1 MTWNIVSDSSCDLR
15 MSAFESDLVRFE
27 TVPLRLQVGA
37 REFLDNDDLVVPDLL
52 DAMADIPALLS
63 KLAHHRSSSACPSPA
78 AFARAFEGGD
88 CTVCFTISSNLSG
101 TYNAAVMGRE
111 MVLEEHPEKKICVI
125 DSKSTAGAMVLLIRK
140 AKALM
145 EAAAGPEDFESIC
158 DQLRLYQAALRT
170 CFTLENFDN
179 LIKNGRMRP
188 LVGTLLHSLGIH
200 VIADATPQGTI
211 HVADKARGEA
221 KTYKAITALM
231 RQSKDC
237 TGAEVVISHC
247 ENLSGALKLKQQIL
261 EDLPVHSVDIL
272 PCRGLTSFY
281 AMEKGLILGY

>member
-15 MSAFESDLVRFE
+15 MAAFESDRVRFE
-27 TVPLRLQVGA
+27 TVPLRIQVGE

-52 DAMADIPALLS
+52 DAMSQKKSA
-63 KLAHHRSSSACPSPA
+63 SSTACPSPA
-78 AFARAFEGGD
+78 AFARAFEAGD

-101 TYNAAVMGRE
+101 TYNSAVMGRE
-111 MVLEEHPEKKICVI
+111 MVLEEHPEKKVCII
-125 DSKSTAGAMVLLIRK
+125 DSKATAGAMVLLIRK
-140 AKALM
+140 AKELM
-145 EAAAGPEDFESIC
+145 EADETGDFEDIC

-221 KTYKAITALM
+221 KTYKTITALM
-231 RQSKDC
+231 KSSKDC

-247 ENLSGALKLKQQIL
+247 ENMAGALKLKQQIL
-261 EDLPVHSVDIL
+261 EDLPVKSVDVL
-272 PCRGLTSFY
+272 SCRCLTSFY
-281 AMEKGLILGY
+281 AMEKGLIIGY

>member
-15 MSAFESDLVRFE
+15 MAAFESDRVRFE
-27 TVPLRLQVGA
+27 TVPLRIQVGE

-52 DAMADIPALLS
+52 DAMSQEKSA
-63 KLAHHRSSSACPSPA
+63 SSTACPSPA
-78 AFARAFEGGD
+78 AFARAFEAGD

-111 MVLEEHPEKKICVI
+111 MVLEEHPEKKVCII
-125 DSKSTAGAMVLLIRK
+125 DSKATAGAMVLLIRK
-140 AKALM
+140 AKELM
-145 EAAAGPEDFESIC
+145 EADETGDFEDIC

-221 KTYKAITALM
+221 KTYKTITALM
-231 RQSKDC
+231 KSSKDC

-247 ENLSGALKLKQQIL
+247 ENMAGALKLKQQIL
-261 EDLPVHSVDIL
+261 EDLPVKSVDVI

-281 AMEKGLILGY
+281 AMEKGLIVGY

>member
-1 MTWNIVSDSSCDLR
+1 MIWNIVSDSSCDLR
-15 MSAFESDLVRFE
+15 MGDFKSERVRFE
-27 TVPLRLQVGA
+27 TVPLRLQVGD
-37 REFLDNDDLVVPDLL
+37 REFFDNDALEVPELL
-52 DAMADIPALLS
+52 AAMAAE
-63 KLAHHRSSSACPSPA
+63 KAASSTACPSPA
-78 AFARAFEGGD
+78 AFAKAFEKGD
-88 CTVCFTISSNLSG
+88 RTICFTISANLSG
-101 TYNAAVMGRE
+101 TYNAALLGRD
-111 MVLEEHPEKKICVI
+111 MVLEEHPEKQVCVI
-125 DSKSTAGAMVLLIRK
+125 DSKATAGAMVLLIRR
-140 AKALM
+140 AKELM
-145 EAAAGPEDFESIC
+145 EADTEDDFEGIC
-158 DQLRLYQAALRT
+158 NQLRVYQAALRT

-188 LVGTLLHSLGIH
+188 LVGTLLHTLGIH

-247 ENLSGALKLKQQIL
+247 ENLAGALKLKQQIL

>member
-15 MSAFESDLVRFE
+15 MAAFESDRVRFE
-27 TVPLRLQVGA
+27 TVPLRIQVGE
-37 REFLDNDDLVVPDLL
+37 REFLDNDDLVIPDLL
-52 DAMADIPALLS
+52 DAMSQEKSA
-63 KLAHHRSSSACPSPA
+63 SSTACPSPA
-78 AFARAFEGGD
+78 AFARAFEAGD

-101 TYNAAVMGRE
+101 TYNSAVMGRE
-111 MVLEEHPEKKICVI
+111 MVLEEHPEKKVCII
-125 DSKSTAGAMVLLIRK
+125 DSKATAGAMVLLIRK
-140 AKALM
+140 AKELM
-145 EAAAGPEDFESIC
+145 EADETGDFEGIC

-221 KTYKAITALM
+221 KTYKTITALM
-231 RQSKDC
+231 KSSKDC

-247 ENLSGALKLKQQIL
+247 ENMAGALKLKQQIL
-261 EDLPVHSVDIL
+261 EDLPVKSVDVL
-272 PCRGLTSFY
+272 SCRGLTSFY
-281 AMEKGLILGY
+281 AMEKGLIIGY

>member
-1 MTWNIVSDSSCDLR
+1 MTWNIVCDSSCDLR
-15 MSAFESDLVRFE
+15 MAAFESDSIRFE
-27 TVPLRLQVGA
+27 TVPLRLQVGD

-52 DAMADIPALLS
+52 DAMAEEKSA
-63 KLAHHRSSSACPSPA
+63 SSTACPSPA
-78 AFARAFEGGD
+78 AFARAFESGS
-88 CTVCFTISSNLSG
+88 CTVCFTISANLSG
-101 TYNAAVMGRE
+101 TYNAAVMGRD
-111 MVLEEHPEKKICVI
+111 MVLEEHPEKKVCVI
-125 DSKSTAGAMVLLIRK
+125 DSKSTAGAMVLLVRR
-140 AKALM
+140 ARELM
-145 EAAAGPEDFESIC
+145 ESAAGPEDFDVIC

-231 RQSKDC
+231 KASKDC

-247 ENLSGALKLKQQIL
+247 ENLPGAIKLKQQIL
-261 EDLPVHSVDIL
+261 ADLPVKNVEIL
-272 PCRGLTSFY
+272 ACRGLTSFY

>member
-15 MSAFESDLVRFE
+15 MAAFESDRVRFE
-27 TVPLRLQVGA
+27 TVPLRIQVGE

-52 DAMADIPALLS
+52 DAMSQEKSA
-63 KLAHHRSSSACPSPA
+63 SSTACPSPA
-78 AFARAFEGGD
+78 AFARAFEAGD

-101 TYNAAVMGRE
+101 TYNSAVMGRE
-111 MVLEEHPEKKICVI
+111 MVLEEHPEKEICII

-140 AKALM
+140 AKELM
-145 EAAAGPEDFESIC
+145 EADTQGDFAGIC
-158 DQLRLYQAALRT
+158 DQLRMYQAALRT

-211 HVADKARGEA
+211 QVADKARGEA
-221 KTYKAITALM
+221 KTYKTITALM
-231 RQSKDC
+231 KSSKDC

-247 ENLSGALKLKQQIL
+247 ENMAGALKLKQQIL
-261 EDLPVHSVDIL
+261 EDLPVKSVDVL
-272 PCRGLTSFY
+272 SCRGLTSFY
-281 AMEKGLILGY
+281 AMEKGLIIGY

>member
-15 MSAFESDLVRFE
+15 MAAFESDRIRFE
-27 TVPLRLQVGA
+27 TVPLRIQVGE

-52 DAMADIPALLS
+52 DAMSQEKSA
-63 KLAHHRSSSACPSPA
+63 SSTACPSPA
-78 AFARAFEGGD
+78 AFARAFEAGD

-101 TYNAAVMGRE
+101 TYNSAVMGRE
-111 MVLEEHPEKKICVI
+111 MVLEEHPEKKVCII
-125 DSKSTAGAMVLLIRK
+125 DSKATAGAMVLLIRK
-140 AKALM
+140 AKELM
-145 EAAAGPEDFESIC
+145 EADETGDFEDIC

-221 KTYKAITALM
+221 KTYKTITALM
-231 RQSKDC
+231 KSSKDC

-247 ENLSGALKLKQQIL
+247 ENMAGALKLKQQIL
-261 EDLPVHSVDIL
+261 EDLPVKSVDVL
-272 PCRGLTSFY
+272 SCRGLTSFY
-281 AMEKGLILGY
+281 AMEKGLIIGY